1 MNDEQDFI
9 TNEPLPQA
17 DTVNNDIAAGDGSAT
32 ESGVTNPDTLSL
44 SELNQFLGKSYKDKQ
59 TALKSLKDTFRY
71 VGQPKETSNNID
83 TSKFISKEQY
93 ETDMFYSQNTEY
105 SKPEIRKV
113 IDSIAKGQGVSA
125 RDVVASED
133 FKAIFG
139 KVKGYEESQSAK
151 SVLQSNPRLA
161 ASRDKLT
168 QASEALK
175 GGDANAA
182 EKLAVSAVMEAY
194 GM

>member
-17 DTVNNDIAAGDGSAT
+17 DAVTNDIAAGDGSAT

-44 SELNQFLGKSYKDKQ
+44 SELNQFLGKNYKDKQ

-71 VGQPKETSNNID
+71 VGQPKDTPSNID

-105 SKPEIRKV
+105 SKPEVRKV
-113 IDSIAKGQGVSA
+113 IDSMAKGLGVSP

-139 KVKGYEESQSAK
+139 KVKGYEESQSVK

-161 ASRDKLT
+161 SSRDKLT

-175 GGDANAA
+175 NGDKSTSDA
-182 EKLAVSAVMEAY
+182 LAVKAVMEAY